1 MDNCYDFR
9 LSCNRV
15 GLQLCNS
22 TLFSEREIHPY
33 HEILFCEGAVAKLRT
48 ENGQIKIRGNQLFI
62 IPKGKYHMFDLSGG
76 GQLKRLKISI
86 PDELV
91 SDTPIRLFSGD
102 IRILHPT
109 EQGVAFIL
117 DRLCELLRGKESAEQ
132 LHHAYSAVMLLLSEL
147 NLLTEAGEV
156 SGYQGASDAVLEV
169 AIYISENL
177 SGDLRVEELSRA
189 VNFSPSFLSHKF
201 KEEMGISLH
210 RYIVEKRL
218 AYAKERIDRGEPPSK
233 IYRECGYGDYSSFY
247 KAYLRRFAAPP
258 SEREHSWR

>member
-1 MDNCYDFR
+1 MENYYDFR
-9 LSCNRV
+9 LSCERMR
-15 GLQLCNS
+15 LQLCNS
-22 TLFSEREIHPY
+22 AQFSEREIHPY
-33 HEILFCEGAVAKLRT
+33 HEILYCEEAVANLRT

-62 IPKGKYHMFDLSGG
+62 IPKGKYHLFDLSGG
-76 GQLKRLKISI
+76 KQLKRLKISI

-91 SDTPIRLFSGD
+91 SGTPIRLFSGD

-117 DRLCELLRGKESAEQ
+117 DRLCELLRGEESEER
-132 LHHAYSAVMLLLSEL
+132 LCHAYNAVMLLLSEL

-169 AIYISENL
+169 ARYITENL

-210 RYIVEKRL
+210 GYIVQKRM
-218 AYAKERIDRGEPPSK
+218 AYAKERIDMGEQPSK
-233 IYRECGYGDYSSFY
+233 IYEECGYRDYSSFY
-247 KAYLRRFAAPP
+247 KAYFRYFATPP
-258 SEREHSWR
+258 SERKRKEK